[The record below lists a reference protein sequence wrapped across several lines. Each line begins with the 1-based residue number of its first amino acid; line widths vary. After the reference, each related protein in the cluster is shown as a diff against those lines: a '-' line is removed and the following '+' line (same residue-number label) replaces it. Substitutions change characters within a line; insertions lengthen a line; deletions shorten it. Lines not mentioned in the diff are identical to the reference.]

1 MPNDDSTID
10 PGHEGTT
17 LTEVINAYE
26 GAGFSASFTVT
37 SDAMLECNSCHQV
50 AWPNDVV
57 MSSLRRLEG
66 ASDPDDM
73 LAVVAITCP
82 QCGAQGTTTLGFGP
96 AASAQDADVMAGL
109 RDHRQDDQLPANSA
123 PGETTGD
130 HPPV

>member
-1 MPNDDSTID
+1 MPNESTID

-17 LTEVINAYE
+17 LTEVLDAYQE
-26 GAGFSASFTVT
+26 AGFATAFTVT

-50 AWPNDVV
+50 AWPSDVA

-73 LAVVAITCP
+73 MAVVAITCP
-82 QCGAQGTTTLGFGP
+82 HCSAQGTTTLGFGP
-96 AASAQDADVMAGL
+96 AASPQDSDVMAGL
-109 RDHRQDDQLPANSA
+109 RDHRDDGELPGNSA

-130 HPPV
+130 DPSH